1 MFENETPDELI
12 NKVIILK
19 ELGILDDD
27 ETSAPE

>member
-1 MFENETPDELI
+1 MFKIETPDELI

-19 ELGILDDD
+19 ELGILDDE

>member
-1 MFENETPDELI
+1 MFETPDELI

-27 ETSAPE
+27 ETHAPE